1 MPPVQSAPDYLQE
14 EPEVNAGAS
23 ATSLLDRLYAWRDRL
38 LTSHR
43 FQRFAANFPLTRP
56 IARRRA
62 RALFDLCA
70 GFVYSQTLLAC
81 IRLDLFP
88 ILQEGPAAAP
98 EIARRLRLSE
108 EATERLMLAACS
120 LGLAA
125 RRSGGRYGLGE
136 LGAALLGNPGLAEM
150 IEHHALLY
158 ADLRDPVAL
167 LRGERPATALEG
179 FWPYAGED
187 RPGEIEGERVSDYSR
202 LMAATQPMI
211 AAEVLDSYDVSRHR
225 LLMDVGGGEGVF
237 LTEAAKRAP
246 DLRLRLFDLPAVA
259 DRAKTRFETLDLG
272 ERSEVV
278 GGDFRRDPLPAGAD
292 LISLVR
298 IVHDHEDETARSLLK
313 AAHAALEPG
322 GTLLLAEPM
331 AGTPGAEAMADAY
344 FGFYLLAMGRGRAR
358 RAEELT
364 AMLQQAGFTRIR
376 ALSTPTPLL
385 VRALRAQKV

>member
-1 MPPVQSAPDYLQE
+1 MPSDDHAP
-14 EPEVNAGAS
+14 G
-23 ATSLLDRLYAWRDRL
+23 LLDRVYAWRDRL

-56 IARRRA
+56 IARKKA

-81 IRLDLFP
+81 VRLDLFSL
-88 ILQEGPAAAP
+88 LQEGPAETS
-98 EIARRLRLSE
+98 EIARRLDLSE
-108 EATERLMLAACS
+108 EAAERLLLAACS
-120 LGLAA
+120 LDLVA

-167 LRGERPATALEG
+167 LKGERPGTALEG
-179 FWPYAGED
+179 FWPYAGDE
-187 RPGEIEGERVSDYSR
+187 RPGEIEGAKVSDYSR

-225 LLMDVGGGEGVF
+225 LLMDVGGGEGGF

-259 DRAKTRFETLDLG
+259 NLAQQRFEAEGLSDRAA
-272 ERSEVV
+272 VV
-278 GGDFRRDPLPAGAD
+278 GGDFRRDSLPLGAD

-298 IVHDHEDETARSLLK
+298 IVHDHDDQTALALLK

-364 AMLQQAGFTRIR
+364 LMLQQAGFASIR

-385 VRALRAQKV
+385 VRALRAQK

>member
-1 MPPVQSAPDYLQE
+1 MQADDQSP
-14 EPEVNAGAS
+14 S
-23 ATSLLDRLYAWRDRL
+23 FLDRVYAWRDRL

-43 FQRFAANFPLTRP
+43 FQRFAVNFPLTRP

-62 RALFDLCA
+62 KTLFDLCA

-81 IRLDLFP
+81 VRLDLFS
-88 ILQEGPAAAP
+88 ILNEGPAQTS
-98 EIARRLRLSE
+98 ELTRRLDLSD
-108 EATERLMLAACS
+108 EAMERLLLAACS
-120 LGLAA
+120 LDLVA

-167 LRGERPATALEG
+167 LRGERPGTALEG

-187 RPGEIEGERVSDYSR
+187 RPGEIGGERVSDYSR

-211 AAEVLDSYDVSRHR
+211 AAEVLDSHPISRHR

-237 LTEAAKRAP
+237 LREAAKRAP
-246 DLRLRLFDLPAVA
+246 ELELRLFDLPAVA
-259 DRAKTRFETLDLG
+259 EIAKRRFEAESLSHRA
-272 ERSEVV
+272 EAV
-278 GGDFRRDPLPAGAD
+278 GGDFRRDSLPKGAD

-298 IVHDHEDETARSLLK
+298 IIHDHDDATAMTLLK
-313 AAHAALEPG
+313 AVHAALEPG

-358 RAEELT
+358 RAEELIS
-364 AMLQQAGFTRIR
+364 MLRQAGFARIR

-385 VRALRAQKV
+385 VRVIRAQKL

>member
-1 MPPVQSAPDYLQE
+1 MPAVRPAPGSL
-14 EPEVNAGAS
+14 AGAEMTR
-23 ATSLLDRLYAWRDRL
+23 ADGGTPTILDRFYAWRDGL
-38 LTSHR
+38 LSSHR

-56 IARRRA
+56 IARRKA
-62 RALFDLCA
+62 SALFDLCA

-88 ILQEGPAAAP
+88 ILQEGPARTP
-98 EIARRLRLSE
+98 ELARRLKLSE
-108 EATERLMLAACS
+108 EAAERLLLAACS
-120 LGLAA
+120 LDLVA
-125 RRSGGRYGLGE
+125 RRGADRYGLGE

-167 LRGERPATALEG
+167 LRGERPGTALEG
-179 FWPYAGED
+179 FWPYAGEE
-187 RPGEIEGERVSDYSR
+187 RAGAITGERVADYSR

-211 AAEVLDSYDVSRHR
+211 AAEVLDSYRVSKHR

-246 DLRLRLFDLPAVA
+246 GLKLRLFDLPAVA
-259 DRAKTRFETLDLG
+259 ERATRRFETEGLTD
-272 ERSEVV
+272 RAEVMS
-278 GGDFRRDPLPAGAD
+278 GDFRHDSLPLGAD
-292 LISLVR
+292 LITLVR
-298 IVHDHEDETARSLLK
+298 IIHDHDDETALSLLK

-331 AGTPGAEAMADAY
+331 AGTSGAEAMADAY

-364 AMLQQAGFTRIR
+364 AMLRTAGFARIR
-376 ALSTPTPLL
+376 GLSTPTPLL
-385 VRALRAQKV
+385 VRALRAQKL